1 MTRDNHDDSPPYVS
15 FVLTGRN
22 DGYGGDFVARFL
34 ATLQFNSRELIARGV
49 AHEFVLV
56 EWAPTP
62 GAPLLADLVDAHCP
76 SSVTAAFR
84 TVVVDPAYHDAVM
97 LNPRLKYQEYL
108 AKNVGVRRARGEY
121 VITTNCDIFFG
132 RTVLERLERRELQ
145 PSVLYRAPRWDL
157 KERGDLDR
165 IDWVYLEDPASLS
178 GRARTIR
185 PPLFSG
191 GAGDFI
197 ALDRRSFE
205 RLRGFN
211 EVYRVVRIA
220 IDGNLVVKALACG
233 LQIVDIGGPVYHLDH
248 AGSYRSSK
256 ADYSGREADAP
267 YGDERWPVDTVVYQ
281 NRSGWGFADAPER
294 PAGPRRSYLDFDWVA
309 VPPLVDLSAIIGVS
323 EQRSR
328 MALSGWPPAEDR
340 RAVEASP
347 AGPWTPSDAASAA
360 SELENLANTLGELRA
375 VVREAAQRVEQADS
389 VLSEAKEVVRRRRRK
404 AEKMASKRPKSDPPL
419 AI

>member
-1 MTRDNHDDSPPYVS
+1 MTRDNSGDSPPYVS

-34 ATLQFNSRELIARGV
+34 ATLQFNSRELIARSV

-56 EWAPTP
+56 EWAPIP
-62 GAPLLADLVDAHCP
+62 GAPLLADLVEAQCP
-76 SSVTAAFR
+76 QSVSSVFR
-84 TVVVDPAYHDAVM
+84 TIVVDPAYHDAVM
-97 LNPRLKYQEYL
+97 LNPRLKYQEYI
-108 AKNVGVRRARGEY
+108 AKNVGVRRARGEF
-121 VITTNCDIFFG
+121 VITTNCDIFLG

-157 KERGDLDR
+157 REREDFNR
-165 IDWVYLEDPASLS
+165 IDWAYLEDPASLS

-197 ALDRRSFE
+197 ALDRGTFE

-220 IDGNLVVKALACG
+220 IDGNLVVKAFACG

-248 AGSYRSSK
+248 AGSYRTSK
-256 ADYSGREADAP
+256 ADYAGREAEAP

-294 PAGPRRSYLDFDWVA
+294 PLGPRRSYLDFAWQA
-309 VPPLVDLSAIIGVS
+309 VPPLVDLAAIIGVS

-328 MALSGWPPAEDR
+328 MASRGWPSPDDQPAAR
-340 RAVEASP
+340 VPP
-347 AGPWTPSDAASAA
+347 AGPWEPSDGAAAA
-360 SELENLANTLGELRA
+360 SELEDFTRRVGELRA
-375 VVREAAQRVEQADS
+375 VVSDAGSQIDGAAAALAD
-389 VLSEAKEVVRRRRRK
+389 AAAFARRRRRK
-404 AEKMASKRPKSDPPL
+404 AEKMASKRPRSTPPL
-419 AI
+419 PV